1 MPAADVAIS
10 PSSNDDWRA
19 LDALD
24 QAYGRSYDLA
34 VARNRWVACGLI
46 SGRWLVAPCAAEL
59 RRLILADVA
68 SQ

>member
-1 MPAADVAIS
+1 MPADVAL
-10 PSSNDDWRA
+10 PPSNDEDRRA

-34 VARNRWVACGLI
+34 VARNRWVACGLV
-46 SGRWLVAPCAAEL
+46 SGRWLVASCAAEL
-59 RRLILADVA
+59 RRLILADVT